1 MTFEEFKKFVLDKTG
16 AGVYR
21 YGEQS
26 DGRCNASCTECGGDI
41 YLSLKPD
48 KKGVSYRYCDCD

>member
-1 MTFEEFKKFVLDKTG
+1 MENNLMG
-16 AGVYR
+16 GVMPPV
-21 YGEQS
+21 Q
-26 DGRCNASCTECGGDI
+26 NAGGDI